1 MESVASGAAAARD
14 VAGEG
19 RREALAGAIVVDT
32 GQVRGHLDRVVRGAV
47 EETLNK
53 LLDEEA
59 DRVCRAQRYERSPER
74 QDTRS
79 GSYERKLQTKAGEVT
94 LKVPRLRRLPLE
106 TAIIERYKRRESSV
120 EEALIEM
127 YLAGVSMRRV
137 EDITEALWGVRT
149 SASTVSTMA
158 QKVYGQIEAW
168 RSRPIE
174 GEHPYVYL
182 DGIWLKRS
190 WGGEVKSVAVLI
202 AIGVDADGYREVLAV
217 AEGTKED
224 AESWRNFLRS
234 LKERGLAG
242 VRLFVSDKCLGLV
255 EALGEF
261 YPGSSWQRCV
271 VHWYRNVMTAA
282 PSGKVRE
289 VMAMLKA
296 VHAQEDRE
304 AAEAKA
310 AQVVEKLGSM
320 RLGAAAK
327 IVREGVPETLSY
339 TAFPREHWRSLR
351 TNNPLERL
359 NREVRRRTRVVGAFP
374 DGQSA
379 LMLVAARLR
388 HTAGTRWGLR
398 RYMDMSRLREMDR
411 ARAEETTTAGTTA
424 TETTAAA

>member
-1 MESVASGAAAARD
+1 M
-14 VAGEG
+14 
-19 RREALAGAIVVDT
+19 
-32 GQVRGHLDRVVRGAV
+32 
-47 EETLNK
+47 
-53 LLDEEA
+53 
-59 DRVCRAQRYERSPER
+59 
-74 QDTRS
+74 
-79 GSYERKLQTKAGEVT
+79 
-94 LKVPRLRRLPLE
+94 
-106 TAIIERYKRRESSV
+106 

-158 QKVYGQIEAW
+158 EKVYGQIEAW

-224 AESWRNFLRS
+224 AELWRNFLRS

-271 VHWYRNVMTAA
+271 VHWYRNVMTAV
-282 PSGKVRE
+282 PQGKVRE

-310 AQVVEKLGSM
+310 AQVVEKLESM

-411 ARAEETTTAGTTA
+411 ARAEEATASVMTA
-424 TETTAAA
+424 TESTAAA

>member
-1 MESVASGAAAARD
+1 MD
-14 VAGEG
+14 
-19 RREALAGAIVVDT
+19 GAIVVDT
-32 GQVRGHLDRVVRGAV
+32 GQVKSHLDQVVRGAV
-47 EETLNK
+47 EDTLNK

-59 DRVCRAQRYERSPER
+59 DRVCRAQRYERSPDR

-79 GSYERKLQTKAGEVT
+79 GSYDRKLQTKAGEVT
-94 LKVPRLRRLPLE
+94 LKVPRLRKLPLE

-149 SASTVSTMA
+149 SASTVSSMA
-158 QKVYGQIEAW
+158 QKVYTQIEAW
-168 RSRPIE
+168 CRRPIE

-190 WGGEVKSVAVLI
+190 WGGEVKNVAVLI
-202 AIGVDADGYREVLAV
+202 AIGVDSEGYREVLGV

-224 AESWRNFLRS
+224 AESWRNFLRG
-234 LKERGLAG
+234 LKERGLTG
-242 VRLFVSDKCLGLV
+242 VRLFVTDKCLGLV

-261 YPGSSWQRCV
+261 YPESAWQRCV
-271 VHWYRNVMTAA
+271 VHWYRNVMTAV
-282 PSGKVRE
+282 PSGRVRE

-310 AQVVEKLGSM
+310 VQVVEKLEGM
-320 RLGAAAK
+320 RLGKAAA
-327 IVREGVPETLSY
+327 IVREGVAETLSY
-339 TAFPREHWRSLR
+339 MAYPREHWRSLR

-374 DGQSA
+374 DGKSA

-388 HTAGTRWGLR
+388 HVAGTKWGLR
-398 RYMDMSRLREMDR
+398 RYMDMGRLREMDQ
-411 ARAEETTTAGTTA
+411 ALAERTTETA
-424 TETTAAA
+424 ETTAAA

>member
-1 MESVASGAAAARD
+1 MESVAGTTDGTRQSAK
-14 VAGEG
+14 EG
-19 RREALAGAIVVDT
+19 LEGAIVVDT
-32 GQVRGHLDRVVRGAV
+32 EQVRSHLDDVVRSAV

-59 DRVCRAQRYERSPER
+59 DRVCRAQRYERSPDR
-74 QDTRS
+74 QDTRA
-79 GSYERKLQTKAGEVT
+79 GSYDRRLQTKAGEET
-94 LKVPRLRRLPLE
+94 LKVPRLRKLPLE

-137 EDITEALWGVRT
+137 EDITEALWVVRT
-149 SASTVSTMA
+149 SASTVSSMA
-158 QKVYGQIEAW
+158 QKVYTQIGAW
-168 RSRPIE
+168 RNRPIE
-174 GEHPYVYL
+174 GNHPYVYL

-190 WGGEVKSVAVLI
+190 WGGEVKNVAVLI
-202 AIGVDADGYREVLAV
+202 AIGVDSEGYREVLGV

-224 AESWRNFLRS
+224 AESWRTFLRG
-234 LKERGLAG
+234 LKERGLSG
-242 VRLFVSDKCLGLV
+242 VRLFVIDKCLGLV

-261 YPGSSWQRCV
+261 YPESAWQRCV
-271 VHWYRNVMTAA
+271 VHWYRNVMTAV
-282 PSGKVRE
+282 PSRKVKE

-304 AAEAKA
+304 VAEAKA
-310 AQVVEKLGSM
+310 AQVVEKLEGM
-320 RLGAAAK
+320 RLGKAAA
-327 IVREGVPETLSY
+327 IVRDGVSETLSY
-339 TAFPREHWRSLR
+339 MAFPREHWRSLR

-388 HTAGTRWGLR
+388 HLAATRWGLR
-398 RYMDMSRLREMDR
+398 RYMDMSRLREMDKAMELR
-411 ARAEETTTAGTTA
+411 TTQ
-424 TETTAAA
+424 ETTAAVA